1 MFYQYQLNLMNKDLQ
16 QQIKSLEKE
25 ILKEEL
31 KISNAE
37 KKDAKFVRKSLSVI
51 ESNLKY
57 LSIVANGVPLDKKEN
72 MKIMEFLR
80 IHHENM
86 WNLSLPA

>member
-1 MFYQYQLNLMNKDLQ
+1 MNKDLQ

-51 ESNLKY
+51 ESDLKY
-57 LSIVANGVPLDKKEN
+57 LSIVVNGIPLDKKEN

>member
-1 MFYQYQLNLMNKDLQ
+1 
-16 QQIKSLEKE
+16 
-25 ILKEEL
+25 
-31 KISNAE
+31 
-37 KKDAKFVRKSLSVI
+37 VI
-51 ESNLKY
+51 ESDLKY